1 MNRINIALC
10 SALALLVVVAVA
22 QHFNARHTADASL
35 QAQEELFS
43 EERARWEAE
52 LAQMRDQLALSSS
65 SDPSGYLQ
73 DDPEALIEMLYTL
86 DIESE
91 RKKLR
96 KAIYCFQALTE
107 SKKSPIASIRDYYTS
122 GHNVILASS
131 GKIRSAS
138 INISEGVPVPPS
150 TRLGLA
156 DVLRDIGTSESI
168 GLLSQVLPTALSASE
183 ATYIARILLSLDP
196 ELFRNISITTA
207 RNMLNDTSLA
217 RDDKRELLSLLIEL
231 HDTEMAQVL
240 ANQLMAD
247 GKMDRDIL
255 DFLQKTLGED
265 AMPLIHSIF
274 GNPELTMADRAD
286 LIRVAMNYVGSNE
299 QATDIFSR
307 SIHSE
312 VVGTPIRAML
322 VLGLTGM
329 NERGGPPP
337 DLPPDVAQSRLT
349 LLNSLEQEYGQ
360 TRGMASAFSTAR
372 EQLEYSL
379 NPGAYAERPTVDQA
393 KIAQDIMFSL
403 FTGNGGG
410 KDGMGG
416 LSGLIGNM
424 RRQP

>member
-1 MNRINIALC
+1 MFPGPDR
-10 SALALLVVVAVA
+10 
-22 QHFNARHTADASL
+22 T
-35 QAQEELFS
+35 
-43 EERARWEAE
+43 
-52 LAQMRDQLALSSS
+52 
-65 SDPSGYLQ
+65 
-73 DDPEALIEMLYTL
+73 
-86 DIESE
+86 
-91 RKKLR
+91 
-96 KAIYCFQALTE
+96 
-107 SKKSPIASIRDYYTS
+107 KSPIASIRDYYTS

-307 SIHSE
+307 SIQSE
-312 VVGTPIRAML
+312 VVGTPSRDML

>member
-10 SALALLVVVAVA
+10 SALTLLVVVAVA
-22 QHFNARHTADASL
+22 QHFRARHSVEASPL
-35 QAQEELFS
+35 AQEKLFS
-43 EERARWEAE
+43 EEQAQWEAE
-52 LAQMRDQLALSSS
+52 LVQMRDELALSSS
-65 SDPSGYLQ
+65 SATAGYLQ
-73 DDPEALIEMLYTL
+73 DDPEELIEMLYSL
-86 DIESE
+86 DNESE
-91 RKKLR
+91 RKKLW
-96 KAIYCFQALTE
+96 KAIFCFQALTE
-107 SKKSPIASIRDYYTS
+107 SKKSPIASIRNYYTS
-122 GHNVILASS
+122 GHNVILSAS

-156 DVLRDIGTSESI
+156 DVLRDIGTSEPI

-207 RNMLNDTSLA
+207 RNMLNNTSLA

-231 HDTEMAQVL
+231 HDTETAQVL
-240 ANQLMAD
+240 ADQMMAD
-247 GKMDRDIL
+247 GKLNRDIP
-255 DFLQKTLGED
+255 DFLHKTMGED

-274 GNPELTMADRAD
+274 GNSDLTMNDRAD
-286 LIRVAMNYVGSNE
+286 LVRVAMNYVGTNE
-299 QATDIFSR
+299 QATDIYSR

-312 VVGTPIRAML
+312 EVGTPIRAIL

-337 DLPPDVAQSRLT
+337 DLPPDVAQSRLA
-349 LLNSLEQEYGQ
+349 LLNSLEREYGQ
-360 TRGMASAFSTAR
+360 TRGMGSAFKTTR

-379 NPGAYAERPTVDQA
+379 NPDAYAERPTVDQTR
-393 KIAQDIMFSL
+393 IAQDIMISL

-410 KDGMGG
+410 RDGMGG
-416 LSGLIGNM
+416 LSSFMRGM
-424 RRQP
+424 RR

>member
-22 QHFNARHTADASL
+22 QHFYARHNAEASL
-35 QAQEELFS
+35 QAQEKLFS
-43 EERARWEAE
+43 EERARWESE
-52 LAQMRDQLALSSS
+52 MAQMRDQLALSSS
-65 SDPSGYLQ
+65 SASSGYLQ
-73 DDPEALIEMLYTL
+73 DDPEALIELLYTL
-86 DIESE
+86 DSESE

-107 SKKSPIASIRDYYTS
+107 SKKKPIASIRDYYTS

-138 INISEGVPVPPS
+138 IDINEGVPVPPS

-207 RNMLNDTSLA
+207 RNMLSDTSLA

-240 ANQLMAD
+240 AGQLMAD
-247 GKMDRDIL
+247 GKLDRDIL
-255 DFLQKTLGED
+255 DFLHKTMGED

-337 DLPPDVAQSRLT
+337 DLPPDVAQSRLS

-360 TRGMASAFSTAR
+360 TRGMGSAFNTAR

-424 RRQP
+424 RR

>member
-1 MNRINIALC
+1 MNRINIALR

-22 QHFNARHTADASL
+22 QHFYARNSAEASL
-35 QAQEELFS
+35 LAQEKFLS

-52 LAQMRDQLALSSS
+52 MAQLRDQLALSSS
-65 SDPSGYLQ
+65 SATAGYLQ
-73 DDPEALIEMLYTL
+73 DDPEELIEMLYTL
-86 DIESE
+86 DNESE

-96 KAIYCFQALTE
+96 RAIFCFQALTE

-122 GHNVILASS
+122 GHNVILSAS

-168 GLLSQVLPTALSASE
+168 GLLSQILPTALSASE

-240 ANQLMAD
+240 AGQLMAD
-247 GKMDRDIL
+247 GKLDRDIL
-255 DFLQKTLGED
+255 DFLHKTMGED

-299 QATDIFSR
+299 QATDLFSR

-312 VVGTPIRAML
+312 EVGTPIRAIL

-360 TRGMASAFSTAR
+360 TRGMGSAFSTTR

-379 NPGAYAERPTVDQA
+379 NPGAYAERPSVDQT
-393 KIAQDIMFSL
+393 KIAQDIMISL

-410 KDGMGG
+410 RDGMGG
-416 LSGLIGNM
+416 LSSFMGGM
-424 RRQP
+424 RR

>member
-1 MNRINIALC
+1 
-10 SALALLVVVAVA
+10 LALLVVVAVA
-22 QHFNARHTADASL
+22 QRFSARHTADASL
-35 QAQEELFS
+35 QAQEKLLS

-52 LAQMRDQLALSSS
+52 MAQMRDQLALSSFS
-65 SDPSGYLQ
+65 ASTGYLQ

-86 DIESE
+86 DSESE

-107 SKKSPIASIRDYYTS
+107 SKKNPISSIRDYYTS

-138 INISEGVPVPPS
+138 IDINEGVPVPPS

-207 RNMLNDTSLA
+207 RNMLSDTSLA

-240 ANQLMAD
+240 AGQLMAD

-255 DFLQKTLGED
+255 DFLHKTMGED

-274 GNPELTMADRAD
+274 GNPDLTMADRAD

-299 QATDIFSR
+299 QATDLFSR

-337 DLPPDVAQSRLT
+337 DLPPDVAQSRLS

-360 TRGMASAFSTAR
+360 TRGMGSAFSTAR

-379 NPGAYAERPTVDQA
+379 NPGAYEERPTVDQA

-424 RRQP
+424 RR